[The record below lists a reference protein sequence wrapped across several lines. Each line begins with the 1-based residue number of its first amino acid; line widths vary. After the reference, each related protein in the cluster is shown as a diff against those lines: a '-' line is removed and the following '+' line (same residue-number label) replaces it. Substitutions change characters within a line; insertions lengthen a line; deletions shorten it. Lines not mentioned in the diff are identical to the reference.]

1 MKKLIIKLMGCK
13 FSTVIEEKDEL
24 RMPTIEYKSKFENIM
39 QKMKKIKLRAQQ
51 NKDTKTLK
59 DAEW

>member
-1 MKKLIIKLMGCK
+1 MGCK
-13 FSTVIEEKDEL
+13 FSSVNDEKDEL

-39 QKMKKIKLRAQQ
+39 EKMKRIKLRAEKT
-51 NKDTKTLK
+51 KDFKTIK